1 MRIHSKFRWSAE
13 LKDATMNMMGC
24 MDMPERLA
32 GFIHNEYVDKPT
44 ELPNS
49 KLLKEI
55 IRLMKYCEREWGY
68 PFTTK
73 FLDELNKQ
81 MEWSG
86 VEVTA

>member
-1 MRIHSKFRWSAE
+1 MKNNKFRMSQE
-13 LKDATMNMMGC
+13 LKDVFIYMMGFSDSC
-24 MDMPERLA
+24 ERLA
-32 GFIHNEYVDKPT
+32 GILHNEYCDKPT

-55 IRLMKYCEREWGY
+55 IRFYNYCEGLWGQRY
-68 PFTTK
+68 IER
-73 FLDELNKQ
+73 FLKELNKQ